1 MKMEI
6 TPLILI
12 YCYYERNLIF
22 PFQRKLADKKEQV
35 FPDVLCPAHYNVLIN
50 LKREKECF
58 VCEKSS
64 RTSRFIFISKE
75 NVDIF
80 FKYLKFE
87 LNFDTDIDVTVN
99 IFCCPTCYN
108 SLYTFCRSDTGEDA
122 MFQTVQY
129 IHICLHRYTFNDP
142 VSQDNVDL
150 YILQEICEFTTE
162 LFMNEKVILLPD
174 LFEKYKKKLE
184 INI

>member
-1 MKMEI
+1 MCFLHHFDICDENGDHTTDI
-6 TPLILI
+6 DLL
-12 YCYYERNLIF
+12 LL
-22 PFQRKLADKKEQV
+22 RKKFDISISDKFADKKEQV
-35 FPDVLCPAHYNVLIN
+35 FSDVLCHAHYNVLNN

-87 LNFDTDIDVTVN
+87 LHFDTDIDVTVN

-108 SLYTFCRSDTGEDA
+108 SLYTFCRSDTGEDT
-122 MFQTVQY
+122 MFQTV
-129 IHICLHRYTFNDP
+129 
-142 VSQDNVDL
+142 
-150 YILQEICEFTTE
+150 
-162 LFMNEKVILLPD
+162 
-174 LFEKYKKKLE
+174 
-184 INI
+184 

>member
-1 MKMEI
+1 
-6 TPLILI
+6 
-12 YCYYERNLIF
+12 
-22 PFQRKLADKKEQV
+22 
-35 FPDVLCPAHYNVLIN
+35 
-50 LKREKECF
+50 
-58 VCEKSS
+58 
-64 RTSRFIFISKE
+64 
-75 NVDIF
+75 
-80 FKYLKFE
+80 
-87 LNFDTDIDVTVN
+87 
-99 IFCCPTCYN
+99 
-108 SLYTFCRSDTGEDA
+108 

-129 IHICLHRYTFNDP
+129 IHTCLHRYTFNDP